1 MVKTLVHSVPPAQLL
16 INLVDC
22 TGIKGAYHLSDINRL
37 GRPLNNSKGFF
48 QNQQNNL
55 TKWHLAFAIQLTLI
69 VFRLIRDWRLERLAN
84 GKEISAVLF

>member
-1 MVKTLVHSVPPAQLL
+1 MVKTLLNSVPPAQLL

-48 QNQQNNL
+48 PKSAKQPNKMALSSCNSINL
-55 TKWHLAFAIQLTLI
+55 SCFLA
-69 VFRLIRDWRLERLAN
+69 DKRLET
-84 GKEISAVLF
+84 GKVSKW